1 MRTSL
6 ASVTHKGNLRPD
18 NQDRI
23 FAGAK
28 TSGSAPEAILA
39 VADGMGGLS
48 FGDRASELTVQLLA
62 RWWERIPPR
71 EGLSGSL
78 DAVIYEAHRQIFDL
92 AESMGTPSG
101 STLSLLYLRGNSVL
115 IKQIGDSRVY
125 RIRQGGC
132 FQLTR
137 DQTWANRM
145 IDDGRLT
152 PRQADAHRMRNAL
165 VNALGVSPEL
175 EIVTVEDRCREG
187 DAYLVC
193 SDGFYHDAPL
203 EILAARSM
211 DTPPEELL
219 QWALGQVLTGRAP
232 DNASAAMICLK

>member
-1 MRTSL
+1 MRTVL
-6 ASVTHKGNLRPD
+6 ASVTHQGNLRPD
-18 NQDRI
+18 NQDHVFTGARI
-23 FAGAK
+23 
-28 TSGSAPEAILA
+28 SGTEPEAILA

-48 FGDRASELTVQLLA
+48 FGDKASELVVHLLS
-62 RWWERIPPR
+62 RWWERIPPQ

-78 DAVIYEAHRQIFDL
+78 DAVIYEVHRQIYDL
-92 AESMGTPSG
+92 AECMGASSG
-101 STLSLLYLRGNSVL
+101 STLSLLYLRGERVL

-125 RIRQGGC
+125 RIRQGSC
-132 FQLTR
+132 LQLTR
-137 DQTWANRM
+137 DQTWGNQM
-145 IDDGRLT
+145 IDEGRLT

-175 EIVTVEDRCREG
+175 EIVTVEDRCRER

-193 SDGFYHDAPL
+193 SDGFYHYAPL